1 MTTQAKQIEMFK
13 AKARAGLMLAEAV
26 EAMLDLMPEC
36 DAKNQIAKELL
47 THREAVDDANYVYN
61 TAIQRFN
68 SKDHMTR

>member
-26 EAMLDLMPEC
+26 EAMLDLMPDC
-36 DAKNQIAKELL
+36 DAKNQITKEIAA
-47 THREAVDDANYVYN
+47 HRQAVDDANHVYN

-68 SKDHMTR
+68 R